1 MQNAAGSGFG
11 FEHHDHNDTH
21 QAVVTELVGLIEHV
35 QSSLRLIEQAIV
47 RETSPGSQEN
57 LGENPGENSRNVIVL
72 DDVSPRYVKAG
83 AALKACDANLGIALH
98 SLLDSST
105 QRRGLS
111 AYTARPPAFSIV
123 GT

>member
-57 LGENPGENSRNVIVL
+57 LGENSRNVIVL

-98 SLLDSST
+98 SLRDSST

-111 AYTARPPAFSIV
+111 AYAARPPAFSIV